1 MTQALTDS
9 KITVF
14 TLNPHFTI
22 AFNCCCK
29 KWILCENYDLRMSEY
44 LCHFDVLQKTFQNP
58 RKMAE
63 INAEMRNSC
72 G

>member
-14 TLNPHFTI
+14 TQNPHFKV
-22 AFNCCCK
+22 AFKCYCK
-29 KWILCENYDLRMSEY
+29 MWILCENYNLRINKCLY
-44 LCHFDVLQKTFQNP
+44 HFDVLQKTVKNP
-58 RKMAE
+58 RNMAQ
-63 INAEMRNSC
+63 ISAEMRRSC